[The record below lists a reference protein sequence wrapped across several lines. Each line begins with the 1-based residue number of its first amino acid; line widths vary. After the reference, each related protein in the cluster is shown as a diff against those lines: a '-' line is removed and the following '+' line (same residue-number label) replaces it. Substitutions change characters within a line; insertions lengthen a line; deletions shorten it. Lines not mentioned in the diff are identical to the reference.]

1 MSGRYDQRS
10 QVTPRRPDGGR
21 ATVRVGPH
29 LGPIRLTPT
38 RVFIGVALLGSVAYL
53 VYALTVRDANQIPL
67 LASGAAILGAAATTS
82 TWVVVLSFF
91 PFTSPYVMLV
101 RVVDGT
107 VEPWEPILAM
117 VILVA
122 TIGVMLVVASRIY
135 SAGVLL
141 YGQRP
146 TLRALVAAARVSR

>member
-38 RVFIGVALLGSVAYL
+38 RVFIGIALLGSVAYL

-67 LASGAAILGAAATTS
+67 LASGAAILGAAFLA
-82 TWVVVLSFF
+82 LAIAG
-91 PFTSPYVMLV
+91 LV
-101 RVVDGT
+101 RAYQAGRAGAGGRSFVAALGGGVALLAAFGAFAT
-107 VEPWEPILAM
+107 AAILA
-117 VILVA
+117 
-122 TIGVMLVVASRIY
+122 
-135 SAGVLL
+135 LL
-141 YGQRP
+141 WRG
-146 TLRALVAAARVSR
+146 